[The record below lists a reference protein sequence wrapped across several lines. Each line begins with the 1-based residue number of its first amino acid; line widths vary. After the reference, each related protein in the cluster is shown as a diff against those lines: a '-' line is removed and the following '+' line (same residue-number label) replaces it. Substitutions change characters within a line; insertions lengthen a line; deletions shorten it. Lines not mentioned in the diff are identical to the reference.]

1 MITSLAFMFL
11 LALLLGGIFNK
22 IRLPSLL
29 GMIITGMILGPYALD
44 VIDSSILGI
53 SADLRQLALII
64 ILMRAGLSLNISDL
78 KKVGRPAVLMSFV
91 PASFEIIGVVLI
103 ATKVL
108 GLSLLDAA
116 IMGCVLAAVS
126 PAVVVPRM
134 IKIMGEGYGRKK
146 GIPQLILAGAS
157 ADDVFV
163 IVLFTAFTSLALG
176 GDFNLSTILQ
186 VPISIG
192 LGIIVGALLGTI
204 LVGFFKKFHIR
215 DTIKVIIIL
224 SLSGLLIELE
234 NVLSGIVAVSGL
246 IAIISMGLVIN
257 KRYNLLAERLSEKYS
272 KLWVGAEI
280 LLFVLIGATLDL
292 NYAVS
297 AGWTSVVIV
306 LGALLFRI
314 LGGYISLI
322 KTQFSRKEKLFCM
335 LAYTPKATV
344 QAAIGAVPLS
354 MGLASGHEI
363 LTVAVLSILITA
375 PLGAICIDNLY
386 PRLLRRE

>member
-322 KTQFSRKEKLFCM
+322 KTQYSRKEKLFCM

-354 MGLASGHEI
+354 MGLVSGHEI

>member
-1 MITSLAFMFL
+1 M
-11 LALLLGGIFNK
+11 
-22 IRLPSLL
+22 
-29 GMIITGMILGPYALD
+29 
-44 VIDSSILGI
+44 
-53 SADLRQLALII
+53 
-64 ILMRAGLSLNISDL
+64 
-78 KKVGRPAVLMSFV
+78 
-91 PASFEIIGVVLI
+91 
-103 ATKVL
+103 
-108 GLSLLDAA
+108 
-116 IMGCVLAAVS
+116 
-126 PAVVVPRM
+126 
-134 IKIMGEGYGRKK
+134 
-146 GIPQLILAGAS
+146 
-157 ADDVFV
+157 FV
-163 IVLFTAFTSLALG
+163 IVLFTTFTSLALG

-246 IAIISMGLVIN
+246 ITIISMGLVIN

-306 LGALLFRI
+306 LGGLLFRI
-314 LGGYISLI
+314 LGVYISLI
-322 KTQFSRKEKLFCM
+322 KTQLSRKEKLFCM

-354 MGLASGHEI
+354 MGLVSGHEI

>member
-234 NVLSGIVAVSGL
+234 NVLSGRVAVSGL
-246 IAIISMGLVIN
+246 ITIISMGLVIN

-322 KTQFSRKEKLFCM
+322 KTQLSRKEKLFCM

-354 MGLASGHEI
+354 MGLVSGHEI